1 MNHDATPQTSYKRN
15 ALLAHLADDDRNR
28 LLKDSSLEYLEL
40 KRILFEPGEPLRW
53 VYFPVSGVVSLV
65 TSLSDGSLIEMAA
78 VGDEGVVGIPMTFDP
93 VNGSNARGVS
103 QIEGESIRITANAF
117 HDELHRSAHLTEL
130 VNRFSFALFT
140 LVGQNA
146 ACNRLHN
153 IDQRCARWLLMAR
166 DRVDTDTFLLTQ
178 EFLSQMLG
186 TRRASVSESAAAL
199 HDAGAIRYSRGEI
212 TIVDRD
218 LLEVMS
224 CECYGVVQRAYTN
237 LYATSDQRPA
247 TSDQRPATSD
257 LARGTVSAKS
267 DQLIV

>member
-1 MNHDATPQTSYKRN
+1 MNRDALPDNVFKNNS
-15 ALLAHLADDDRNR
+15 LLAHLPQVDRDR
-28 LLKDSSLEYLEL
+28 LLKDATLEQLEL
-40 KRILFEPGEPLRW
+40 KHILFEPREPLRW

-65 TSLSDGSLIEMAA
+65 TSLMDGSLIEMAA
-78 VGDEGVVGIPMTFDP
+78 VGDEGVVGVPMTFDP
-93 VNGSNARGVS
+93 VSGSNARGVS
-103 QIEGESIRITANAF
+103 QIEGHSIRITAQAF
-117 HDELHRSAHLTEL
+117 HDELKRSGALADL

-178 EFLSQMLG
+178 DFLSQMLG

-212 TIVDRD
+212 TIVDRKM
-218 LLEVMS
+218 LEELS
-224 CECYGVVQRAYTN
+224 CECYGVVRRAYTN

-247 TSDQRPATSD
+247 TSDQRPATSREG
-257 LARGTVSAKS
+257 AFPNPEK
-267 DQLIV
+267 LIV

>member
-1 MNHDATPQTSYKRN
+1 MNHRATPQTASMN
-15 ALLAHLADDDRNR
+15 NELLAHLRDEDRDR
-28 LLKDSSLEYLEL
+28 LLKDSTLEHLEL
-40 KRILFEPGEPLRW
+40 KNILFEPQEPLRW

-65 TSLSDGSLIEMAA
+65 TSLMDGSLIEMAA
-78 VGDEGVVGIPMTFDP
+78 VGNEGVVGVPMTFDP
-93 VNGSNARGVS
+93 VSGSNARGVS
-103 QIEGESIRITANAF
+103 QIEGYSIRITAQTF
-117 HDELHRSAHLTEL
+117 HDELKRCGQLTDL

-199 HDAGAIRYSRGEI
+199 QDAGAIRYSRGEI
-212 TIVDRD
+212 TIFDRK
-218 LLEVMS
+218 LLEELA
-224 CECYGVVQRAYTN
+224 CECYGVVGRAFAN
-237 LYATSDQRPA
+237 LYATTDQRPA
-247 TSDQRPATSD
+247 THGSRDEGASTKPD
-257 LARGTVSAKS
+257 G
-267 DQLIV
+267 LIV

>member
-1 MNHDATPQTSYKRN
+1 MSQGATPQTTFKNN
-15 ALLAHLADDDRNR
+15 ALLAHLSDDDRNR
-28 LLKDSSLEYLEL
+28 LLRDASLEHLQL
-40 KRILFEPGEPLRW
+40 KQILFEPREPLRW

-65 TSLSDGSLIEMAA
+65 TSLTDGSLIEMAA

-103 QIEGESIRITANAF
+103 QIEGQSIRIAAQAF
-117 HDELHRSAHLTEL
+117 HKELNGGGHLAEL

-166 DRVDTDTFLLTQ
+166 DRVDTDSFLLTQ

-212 TIVDRD
+212 TIVDRE
-218 LLEVMS
+218 LLKELS

-237 LYATSDQRPA
+237 LYTTDDRRP
-247 TSDQRPATSD
+247 TTDDR
-257 LARGTVSAKS
+257 ARGTVSAKS
-267 DQLIV
+267 G